1 MRLAIM
7 GKGGAG
13 KTATT
18 TMAALAL
25 AEAGA
30 DVLALDLDTNPG
42 MAVSLGLPPETG
54 GLSEEAIEERAG
66 APYGFGLASGL
77 DPVDAV
83 HRFGTQVRPHLLFL
97 GLGTIE
103 DATKSV
109 KRHVTA
115 ILDISRRFDE
125 EGWTIVGDLEA
136 GTTTPFEGYGRFADR
151 AVVLVNG
158 SPASILAGRRILGIL
173 DHEKQAA
180 SIVVS
185 QARPGDVAL
194 VEAELGPVYGEIPWD
209 PAIEEAERRGSLL
222 DADRNTPAWAATR
235 ELVEKLRVDD
245 QMEVRA

>member
-13 KTATT
+13 KTATA

-25 AEAGA
+25 ADEGT

-42 MAVSLGLPPETG
+42 MAVSLGLAPGAG
-54 GLSEEAIEERAG
+54 GLPADAIEERAG
-66 APYGFGLASGL
+66 AAYGFGLASGL

-83 HRFGTQVRPHLLFL
+83 HRFGTQVRPHLTFL

-103 DATKSV
+103 DASKSV

-115 ILDISRRFDE
+115 ILEISRRFNE

-136 GTTTPFEGYGRFADR
+136 GTTTPFEGYGRFAER
-151 AVVLVNG
+151 AVVLVNA

-209 PAIEEAERRGSLL
+209 PTIEESERRGSLL
-222 DADRNTPAWAATR
+222 DTDRDTPAWTATR

>member
-13 KTATT
+13 KTATA

-25 AEAGA
+25 ADYGT

-42 MAVSLGLPPETG
+42 MAVSLGLAPDAG
-54 GLSEEAIEERAG
+54 GLPAEAIEERAG
-66 APYGFGLASGL
+66 AAYGFGLATDL

-83 HRFGTQVRPHLLFL
+83 HRFGIEVRPHLTFL

-115 ILDISRRFDE
+115 ILEISRRFDAD
-125 EGWTIVGDLEA
+125 GWTIVGDLEA

-151 AVVLVNG
+151 SVVLVNA

-173 DHEKQAA
+173 EHEKQAA

-185 QARPGDVAL
+185 RARPGDVAL
-194 VEAELGPVYGEIPWD
+194 VEAGLGPVYGEIPWD
-209 PAIEEAERRGSLL
+209 PAVEEAERRGSLMEM
-222 DADRNTPAWAATR
+222 DRSTPAWTATR
-235 ELVEKLRVDD
+235 ELVEKLRADD